1 MGKGKKLAIVAGI
14 AAIASTLTGIVMY
27 RKRRTKCNSLDTDYS
42 SQECYCCG
50 EYFCNGECIRDKSE
64 SRIKLED
71 EEEEETEVDN
81 DTEDNEHYFDEHLY
95 AQEEEKVKDIASK

>member
-27 RKRRTKCNSLDTDYS
+27 RKRKAKCDSLDTDYS

-50 EYFCNGECIRDKSE
+50 EYFCDGECMHDKSE
-64 SRIKLED
+64 SRIKLDDED
-71 EEEEETEVDN
+71 VEETKDC
-81 DTEDNEHYFDEHLY
+81 DIEDSEHYFDENLY